1 MGGRNENIM
10 NHPHQLSLRVSG
22 SHANADSGGGDL
34 IVGAGPGGGPHVKAL
49 DGGDVSAHGSAFNGR
64 FLTADDL
71 AREQGRAAGGVSEG
85 ESGLVY
91 SGESGGMAGTGQFPY
106 QVSLRSEPSSGD
118 VGGDG
123 RDDLIVGAG
132 PAGGHVKVFD
142 GGSADV
148 ELPDLLVTSW
158 QNPAAAHG
166 LNDYALI
173 TDFNTSLSPGTADLV
188 FG

>member
-1 MGGRNENIM
+1 MAETNENIR
-10 NHPHQLSLRVSG
+10 NFPHQLSLRVSG
-22 SHANADSGGGDL
+22 SGDSTNNTGGS
-34 IVGAGPGGGPHVKAL
+34 HF
-49 DGGDVSAHGSAFNGR
+49 DGR
-64 FLTADDL
+64 LLTADDL
-71 AREQGRAAGGVSEG
+71 AREQGTRASAVSEG
-85 ESGLVY
+85 GFNLIY
-91 SGESGGMAGTGQFPY
+91 AGESGSMAGTGQFPY

-118 VGGDG
+118 VDGDG

-158 QNPAAAHG
+158 QNSAAAHG
-166 LNDYALI
+166 LNDHALI
-173 TDFNTSLSPGTADLV
+173 TDFNTSLSSGTGDLV